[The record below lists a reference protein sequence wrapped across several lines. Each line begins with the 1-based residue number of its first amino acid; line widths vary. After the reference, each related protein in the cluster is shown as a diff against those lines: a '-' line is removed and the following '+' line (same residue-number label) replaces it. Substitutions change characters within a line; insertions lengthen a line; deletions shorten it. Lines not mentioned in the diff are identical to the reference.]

1 MHRLINKLSKKAGLP
16 PGTLL
21 HIGEEKDEKVE
32 ITVISY
38 DKNHFTEKRIEKIE
52 ECLSFR
58 NNSTITWINIDGIHQ
73 LDIIEAVGKHFSV
86 HPLVLE
92 DIVNTDQR
100 PKIEVFGDYIFVVL
114 KMNYYD
120 QKREEIK
127 TEQVSLLIMQNL
139 VISFQEREG
148 DVFNPVRE
156 RIRSAKGCIRERG
169 VDYLGHALIDGIVD
183 NYFIILERSGEKLEI
198 LEEELVTDPDPETMQ
213 TIHNLKREMILL
225 RKSVWPL
232 REIVAVLERGE
243 SGLIQESTR
252 LYFRDIYDHTVQV
265 MDAIETSRDILTGM
279 LDIYLSSIS
288 NRMNEVMKVLTI
300 IATIF
305 IPLTFI
311 AGIYGMNFSN
321 MPELEWSWGY
331 FAVLFVMIVIGVLM
345 IVYFKRKKWL

>member
-1 MHRLINKLSKKAGLP
+1 MPPLINKLSKKAGLP

-21 HIGEEKDEKVE
+21 HIGEEKHEKVG

-38 DKNHFTEKRIEKIE
+38 DKNHFIEKRIEKIE
-52 ECLSFR
+52 EYLSFR
-58 NNSTITWINIDGIHQ
+58 NNSKVTWFNIDGIHQ
-73 LDIIEAVGKHFSV
+73 LDIIEAVGRHFSI

-92 DIVNTDQR
+92 DIVNTQR
-100 PKIEVFGDYIFVVL
+100 PKMEDFCDYIFVVL
-114 KMNYYD
+114 KMNNYD
-120 QKREEIK
+120 EKREEIK
-127 TEQVSLLIMQNL
+127 TEQVSMLIMQDF

-156 RIRSAKGCIRERG
+156 RIRGAKGRIREMG

-183 NYFIILERSGEKLEI
+183 NYFMILEGFGEKLET
-198 LEEELVTDPDPETMQ
+198 LEEELVTDPDPGTVQ

-232 REIVAVLERGE
+232 REVVGALEREE
-243 SGLIQESTR
+243 SGLIQESTK
-252 LYFRDIYDHTVQV
+252 LYFRDIYDHTIQV
-265 MDAIETSRDILTGM
+265 MDAIETSRDMLTGM
-279 LDIYLSSIS
+279 LDIYLSSVS

-311 AGIYGMNFSN
+311 AGIYGMNFRN

-331 FAVLFVMIVIGVLM
+331 FAVLFVMIVIGILM
-345 IVYFKRKKWL
+345 LIFFKRKKWL